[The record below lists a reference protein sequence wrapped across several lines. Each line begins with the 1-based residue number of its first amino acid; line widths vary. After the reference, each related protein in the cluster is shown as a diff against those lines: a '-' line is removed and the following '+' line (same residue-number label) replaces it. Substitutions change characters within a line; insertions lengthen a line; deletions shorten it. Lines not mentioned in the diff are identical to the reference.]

1 MKNIQMLVLMLLVLV
16 PLSATKYAGEVFA
29 ISPGV
34 QASAMGGTG
43 LTYSD
48 SFAAGWW
55 NPALLALNPDPGVEL
70 MRSQHFEGLMDQ
82 NQLSILLGRTNSSSL
97 MINHLVIEDI
107 KLTRIPHPD
116 QPIGPD
122 NRPYVYKTVDNQD
135 FIIYGGIARS
145 IRPKLHL
152 GMAPK
157 LAYRSL
163 AEHGGYAFGADL
175 GMLWMPAS
183 NARLGLNLRDFFSTQ
198 VFWEGGEH
206 ELVTPN
212 LDIELGYELSVL
224 KKFPMHVAIR
234 SEWRADDIESSV
246 NFGSLGADLHAGMAI
261 APIPA
266 LKVMAGYDIDA
277 FTAGLGVKY
286 KVFGINYAFRSAS
299 PEGLGYSQRLSAS
312 YQW

>member
-1 MKNIQMLVLMLLVLV
+1 MIVLLLLVVL

-43 LTYSD
+43 LTYGESI
-48 SFAAGWW
+48 AQGWW

-82 NQLSILLGRTNSSSL
+82 NQLSLLLGKSNSSSIL
-97 MINHLVIEDI
+97 INHLAIEDI

-122 NRPYVYKTVDNQD
+122 NRPYVYKSVDNND
-135 FIIYGGIARS
+135 FIIYGGVARS

-152 GMAPK
+152 GLAPK

-175 GMLWMPAS
+175 GMLWEPTAK
-183 NARLGLNLRDFFSTQ
+183 ARVGVNLRDFFSTQ

-212 LDIELGYELSVL
+212 LDLEIGYKLNAL

-234 SEWRADDIESSV
+234 SEWRADDIDSNV
-246 NFGSLGADLHAGMAI
+246 NIGSIGADLHAGLAVN
-261 APIPA
+261 PIPA
-266 LKVMAGYDIDA
+266 LKIMAGYDVDA
-277 FTAGLGVKY
+277 FTAGLGVSY

-299 PEGLGYSQRLSAS
+299 EEGLGHSQRVSAS
-312 YQW
+312 YRW